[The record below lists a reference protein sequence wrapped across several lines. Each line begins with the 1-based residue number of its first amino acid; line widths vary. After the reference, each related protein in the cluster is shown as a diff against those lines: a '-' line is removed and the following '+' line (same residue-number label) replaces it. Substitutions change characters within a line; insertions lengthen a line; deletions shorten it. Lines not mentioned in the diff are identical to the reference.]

1 VSVTELDPWRILL
14 AVAVAGVLL
23 GLTPWLLRRFRP
35 VIPADGPPR
44 DGLEVVAQRALDM
57 RHRIV
62 VVRYRGNDHLLVL
75 GSNPPLALG
84 RHDVPLASLPAS
96 GEQRP

>member
-1 VSVTELDPWRILL
+1 MSAAELDPWRILL
-14 AVAVAGVLL
+14 AVAVAAILL
-23 GLTPWLLRRFRP
+23 GLTPWVLRRLRP
-35 VIPADGPPR
+35 TVLADGPSR

-62 VVRYRGNDHLLVL
+62 VVRYRGSDHLLVL

-84 RHDVPLASLPAS
+84 RHEAVLASLPAS
-96 GEQRP
+96 GEQRA